1 MTILLPVLAIAFAA
15 VCVWLTVRVVNR
27 RERWAKWML
36 AAGIST
42 AMYGGAY
49 PALLDPNPQW
59 DKTETVYLSGPHG
72 EGRYIIVPAEG
83 ARPVPNYR
91 FGGVVVKVVFTPAHW
106 LDRFARRM
114 KWAARPTDHSPA
126 HAAFECWKFAH
137 SLALVCTRQSKR
149 FIGFIDTLAV
159 KL

>member
-114 KWAARPTDHSPA
+114 KWAARPTDQP
-126 HAAFECWKFAH
+126 
-137 SLALVCTRQSKR
+137 
-149 FIGFIDTLAV
+149 IP
-159 KL
+159 